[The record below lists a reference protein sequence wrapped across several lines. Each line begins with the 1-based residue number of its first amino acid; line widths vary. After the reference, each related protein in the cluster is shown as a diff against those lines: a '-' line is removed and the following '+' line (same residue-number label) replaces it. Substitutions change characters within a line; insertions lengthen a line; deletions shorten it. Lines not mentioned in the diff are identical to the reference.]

1 MDFDV
6 NKLVWT
12 RPPKQYRIAADRIE
26 MTTQPHTDL
35 RCSRRWR

>member
-12 RPPKQYRIAADRIE
+12 LPPNQYRIAADRIE
-26 MTTQPHTDL
+26 MTTQPHTAL
-35 RCSRRWR
+35 WRSRR